1 MDGDNRTPGQQVHD
15 ALVRAAEAKNAAMIA
30 ERKAKRV
37 YAQVYLAASGS
48 VEERKQKAAVSDTYG
63 GYEDAYIDME
73 TAYNIARAEAD
84 GLQCRFNEWQTREST
99 RRAEMTLR

>member
-1 MDGDNRTPGQQVHD
+1 MTLDNRTPGQQVHD
-15 ALVRAAEAKNAAMIA
+15 ALVRAAAAKNDALIA
-30 ERKAKRV
+30 ERRAKRV

-48 VEERKQKAAVSDTYG
+48 VEERKQKAAVSDTYAE
-63 GYEDAYIDME
+63 YEDKRIDAE
-73 TAYNIARAEAD
+73 TKHNIARAESD